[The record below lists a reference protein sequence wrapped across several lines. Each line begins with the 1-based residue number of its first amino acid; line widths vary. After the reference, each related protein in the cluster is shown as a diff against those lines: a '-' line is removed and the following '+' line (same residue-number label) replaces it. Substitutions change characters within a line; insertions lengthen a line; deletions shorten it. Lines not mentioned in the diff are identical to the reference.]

1 MIAIVN
7 KINSIILITILYN
20 FFINYLVKEVYMK
33 DIIDNFLTIS
43 KIERCSYKTNHM
55 KDFLIDFAKKYGYSV
70 KVDKAGNIL
79 ATKINPKLTLQAH
92 YDMVCI
98 GDVKNMQIVIE
109 NNKIYSKNS
118 SLGADNGIAIA
129 MMMKL
134 MQEGADVEFLFTN
147 NEEVGLIGAKELEL
161 QINTNRVLNLDSEDE
176 GEVFIGCA
184 GGVDFKI
191 TKDIMCDT
199 CKKELFKLSVT
210 NLPGGHSGIDIDK
223 NIDNAILKLLEMIK
237 KRGVHVNSFSGGEAI
252 NAIPANATAI
262 VCNDGCKQK
271 FVDDI
276 LEYPNGVVEF
286 SKEYDAVMTS
296 SNIGLLKV
304 ANSKLTLEISLRSL
318 DNFKMLERT
327 QFIVNYWS
335 QKGYSVEITDLYP
348 GWKPENNKFNSIV
361 CSALKDIFRNCKTK
375 VIHAGLECGI
385 LSQKFP
391 NASFASIGP
400 NIKHPHSK
408 KEYVEIE
415 SIFKTFR
422 AIKQIIS
429 L

>member
-1 MIAIVN
+1 
-7 KINSIILITILYN
+7 
-20 FFINYLVKEVYMK
+20 MK
-33 DIIDNFLTIS
+33 DIIENFLTIS
-43 KIERCSYKTNHM
+43 KFNRCSYKTDEI
-55 KDFLIDFAKKYGYSV
+55 KDFLIDFAKKNGYSV
-70 KVDKAGNIL
+70 TTDKAGNIL
-79 ATKINPKLTLQAH
+79 ATINKPKLTLQAH

-134 MQEGADVEFLFTN
+134 MQEGANVEFLFTN
-147 NEEVGLIGAKELEL
+147 DEEVGLIGAKELEL

-176 GEVFIGCA
+176 GEIFIGCA

-191 TKDIMCDT
+191 SKDIMCDT
-199 CKKELFKLSVT
+199 CKKELFKLSVI
-210 NLPGGHSGIDIDK
+210 NLPGGHSGVDIDK

-237 KRGVHVNSFSGGEAI
+237 KRGVHIHSLNGGEAI

-327 QFIVNYWS
+327 QFIINYWN
-335 QKGYSVEITDLYP
+335 KRGYSVEITDLYP
-348 GWKPENNKFNSIV
+348 AWKPKNSEFNNIV
-361 CSALKDIFRNCKTK
+361 CNALKDIFGNCKTK

-391 NASFASIGP
+391 KASFASIGP
-400 NIKHPHSK
+400 NIKYPHSK
-408 KEYVEIE
+408 KEYVEID

>member
-1 MIAIVN
+1 
-7 KINSIILITILYN
+7 
-20 FFINYLVKEVYMK
+20 MK
-33 DIIDNFLTIS
+33 DIIDNFLAIS
-43 KIERCSYKTNHM
+43 KINRCSYNTNEM
-55 KDFLIDFAKKYGYSV
+55 KNFLIDFTKKNGYSV
-70 KVDKAGNIL
+70 TTDKTGNIL
-79 ATKINPKLTLQAH
+79 ATTHNPKLTLQAH

-98 GDVKNMQIVIE
+98 GDVKNMKIVIK
-109 NNKIYSKNS
+109 NNKIYSENS

-134 MQEGADVEFLFTN
+134 MQESADVEFLFTN
-147 NEEVGLIGAKELEL
+147 DEEVGLIGAKELEL

-191 TKDIMCDT
+191 SKDIMCDT
-199 CKKELFKLSVT
+199 CVKELFKLSVT
-210 NLPGGHSGIDIDK
+210 NLPGGHSGVDIDK
-223 NIDNAILKLLEMIK
+223 NIDNAILKLLEMVK
-237 KRGVHVNSFSGGEAI
+237 KRGVHIHSLNGGEAL
-252 NAIPANATAI
+252 NSIPANATAI

-271 FVDDI
+271 FVNDI

-286 SKEYDAVMTS
+286 SKEYNAVMTS

-335 QKGYSVEITDLYP
+335 KKGYRVEITDLYP
-348 GWKPENNKFNSIV
+348 AWTPQKSEFGNIV
-361 CSALKDIFRNCKTK
+361 CKALKDIFGSCKTK

-400 NIKHPHSK
+400 NIKYPHSK
-408 KEYVEIE
+408 KEYVEID

-422 AIKQIIS
+422 TIKQIIS